1 MNIDPR
7 TGRLNLRDTGNLATA
22 KRGPRF
28 LKVSDQLNENPGML
42 FNVLHGLRLTLITE
56 LVEHKANY
64 LGLQFYRTR
73 NFSREGEFPSSLV
86 FQQRLKAIT
95 ELAKLGPAARGTV
108 YIQLL
113 SFPSHY
119 LVLVITDDDFR
130 YALIHVTVR
139 VDSPLTTLVMEDIG
153 WLNVKRIR
161 GESEYSITEETPALY
176 SVPPLPRRKADQGDG
191 QEKHG
196 GK

>member
-28 LKVSDQLNENPGML
+28 LQVSDQLNENPAML
-42 FNVLHGLRLTLITE
+42 FNVLHGLRLSLITE

-64 LGLQFYRTR
+64 LGLQFYRSR
-73 NFSREGEFPSSLV
+73 NFSREGDLPL
-86 FQQRLKAIT
+86 RLSVRLLLMICA
-95 ELAKLGPAARGTV
+95 ELSKLGPAARGTM

-130 YALIHVTVR
+130 YALIHVAVLME
-139 VDSPLTTLVMEDIG
+139 SPLTTLIMEDIG

-161 GESEYSITEETPALY
+161 GESEYSITEEPPGLY
-176 SVPPLPRRKADQGDG
+176 QVPPLPRRRGDQGDG
-191 QEKHG
+191 QERRG

>member
-1 MNIDPR
+1 VNIDPR